1 MDYQFYQQPT
11 RNDRHSRRMETWS
24 IVMGI
29 ISLSMLCMVYPSIIC
44 GALGIVFAL
53 LSRGGE
59 IQLSN
64 RAKAG
69 LTMSISALAMVVFFF
84 IYTIVFAN
92 LYYGGLENM
101 LRESCEM
108 MGLDYDVLFGQP

>member
-1 MDYQFYQQPT
+1 
-11 RNDRHSRRMETWS
+11 
-24 IVMGI
+24 
-29 ISLSMLCMVYPSIIC
+29 
-44 GALGIVFAL
+44 
-53 LSRGGE
+53 
-59 IQLSN
+59 
-64 RAKAG
+64 
-69 LTMSISALAMVVFFF
+69 MSISALAMVVFFF